1 MQHAGADPAQLDDAN
16 ESAIHAAA
24 RLGTFT
30 QYLPHMQLTLTNHS
44 EAPFNYRVPRLVFR
58 VSESG
63 LWLTKSCC
71 VCCSVGTGR
80 EPLLRRLVEAR
91 GAPTDDVR
99 GIIEGEDGETTPL
112 HLAAL
117 HGHAH
122 VGGQGS
128 RGRGW
133 GGSGAVGQA
142 FLVFPCASRRL
153 LVPFPITLLLRAPRL
168 SLGVCR
174 AWQVVTYLLDC
185 LGGGGANPNVR
196 DSKGETAIYKAAK
209 EGHTD
214 VSTPTYT
221 PSRVATL
228 LLTPGYLKGDLKKG
242 RGRDGRHLSAL
253 DECLG
258 RWSVPEA

>member
-1 MQHAGADPAQLDDAN
+1 
-16 ESAIHAAA
+16 
-24 RLGTFT
+24 
-30 QYLPHMQLTLTNHS
+30 
-44 EAPFNYRVPRLVFR
+44 
-58 VSESG
+58 
-63 LWLTKSCC
+63 
-71 VCCSVGTGR
+71 VGVGR

-128 RGRGW
+128 RGREPCVDWLHGP
-133 GGSGAVGQA
+133 SIPR
-142 FLVFPCASRRL
+142 LTPCASSVL
-153 LVPFPITLLLRAPRL
+153 PITLLLHAPRL
-168 SLGVCR
+168 SLGVPR
-174 AWQVVTYLLDC
+174 ARQVVTYLLDC

-221 PSRVATL
+221 QSRASTL
-228 LLTPGYLKGDLKKG
+228 LLTPGYLKKG
-242 RGRDGRHLSAL
+242 RGRDGRP
-253 DECLG
+253 CLRLMDVWVDDLYPRPDYVFRLPAAVG
-258 RWSVPEA
+258 V